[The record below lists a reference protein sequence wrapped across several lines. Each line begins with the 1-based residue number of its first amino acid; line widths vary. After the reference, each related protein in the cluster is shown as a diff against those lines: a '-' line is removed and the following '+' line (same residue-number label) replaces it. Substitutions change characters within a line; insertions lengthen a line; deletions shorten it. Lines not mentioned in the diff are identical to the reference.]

1 MFKPSPAHRNTVWA
15 FLAQMVTFWHLLLRS
30 ADLAAAAQG
39 QPALHT
45 PDTLFP
51 TAGRIDNISVRSL
64 RHGGARHSR
73 CARWGAEGK
82 HETKITRVKTQSHTA
97 EPAWSQAFL
106 TTPTQRNW
114 LFVTLGT
121 PKTGKDVSPTP
132 CHLPPLRYN
141 FKSKDEAV
149 RRISFC

>member
-97 EPAWSQAFL
+97 EPAWSQAFNNSDTEEL
-106 TTPTQRNW
+106 IICYSKNT
-114 LFVTLGT
+114 
-121 PKTGKDVSPTP
+121 KDRKRCLPHSMSSASPEIQ
-132 CHLPPLRYN
+132 
-141 FKSKDEAV
+141 F
-149 RRISFC
+149 